1 VIGYIGD
8 KLNLITTR
16 SRGQSITSQASFT
29 ISPNV
34 NDEGTM
40 DRRPSL
46 VEDCMTDDL
55 EILCGGVVLTAQM
68 TLAILKVHYW
78 KSSSDIVLNYRKR
91 VVV

>member
-1 VIGYIGD
+1 
-8 KLNLITTR
+8 
-16 SRGQSITSQASFT
+16 
-29 ISPNV
+29 
-34 NDEGTM
+34 M